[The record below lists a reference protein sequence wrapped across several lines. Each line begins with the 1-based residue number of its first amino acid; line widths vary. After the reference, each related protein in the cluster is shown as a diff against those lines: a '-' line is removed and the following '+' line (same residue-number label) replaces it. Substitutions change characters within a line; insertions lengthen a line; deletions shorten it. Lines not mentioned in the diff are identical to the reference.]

1 MNIPSLD
8 IQDYSLDE
16 LLGLFELSNTRISTS
31 DIKKAKKQVLML
43 HPDKS
48 RLEPKFFLFY
58 KKAFDI
64 VVEFYDNQNRHNR
77 TTDATDIVYTPTENT
92 HNESTI
98 NSIQESIN
106 KKSKTQDFNSQF
118 NDLFENNNLGFTP
131 DASQNDWYI
140 NEQSQQEHQVTGTV
154 NSGNM
159 GDTFHTI
166 KQQSTGL
173 IQYNGVQDMNS
184 SSGSSLYGND
194 PDQYATCDP
203 FGKLQYDDLRK
214 VHRDQ
219 SVMSVHESDIHNM
232 KTYNSVDAYKQAQ
245 DQHSYDPLAEA
256 ESKRILTTREHEMQ
270 DRLMRQEYQAKLDVK
285 TNEQKNQNIMAS
297 FLKLK

>member
-16 LLGLFELSNTRISTS
+16 LLGLFELSNTIISVS
-31 DIKKAKKQVLML
+31 DIKKAKKRVLML

-92 HNESTI
+92 HNESTV

-106 KKSKTQDFNSQF
+106 KQSKNPDFNTKF

-131 DASQNDWYI
+131 DASQNDWFI
-140 NEQSQQEHQVTGTV
+140 NEQSQQEYQVSGTV

-166 KQQSTGL
+166 KQQSTGM
-173 IQYNGVQDMNS
+173 IKYNGVQDMNS
-184 SSGSSLYGND
+184 SSGSSLYGNN

-219 SVMSVHESDIHNM
+219 SVMSVHESDINNM

-245 DQHSYDPLAEA
+245 DQHSYDPF
-256 ESKRILTTREHEMQ
+256 SKSKSQKILNTREKMLHDNFTKHEY
-270 DRLMRQEYQAKLDVK
+270 LAKLDAQ
-285 TNEQKNQNIMAS
+285 TNDNKNKDIIAC